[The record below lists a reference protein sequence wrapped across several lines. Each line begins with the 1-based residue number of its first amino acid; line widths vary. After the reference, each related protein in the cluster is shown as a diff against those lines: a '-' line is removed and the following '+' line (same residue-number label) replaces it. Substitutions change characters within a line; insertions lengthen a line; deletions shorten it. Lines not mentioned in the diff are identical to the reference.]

1 MIKIAYDDLAQLN
14 AKTITEVS
22 NETGISRAT
31 LTNLSRNRAKGLQF
45 KTIDRLCK
53 YFNCD
58 VGDLIKFKND

>member
-1 MIKIAYDDLAQLN
+1 MIKITYDDLAKKN
-14 AKTITEVS
+14 DKTVTEVS

-45 KTIDRLCK
+45 KTIDRICK

>member
-1 MIKIAYDDLAQLN
+1 MIKITYDDLAKKN
-14 AKTITEVS
+14 DKTITEVS

-31 LTNLSRNRAKGLQF
+31 LTNLSRSRAKGLQF
-45 KTIDRLCK
+45 KTIDRICK

>member
-22 NETGISRAT
+22 NETGISRTT
-31 LTNLSRNRAKGLQF
+31 LTNLSRGRAKGLQF
-45 KTIDRLCK
+45 KTIDTLCK

-58 VGDLIKFKND
+58 VDDLIKFEND